1 MGAKFGVGTGL
12 SISQTSGKNTE
23 ASFDISKMGVEYDIE
38 AYVDSILVWKK
49 KAFNLITTVGAKQI
63 LMNLMPASETA
74 ITSWYIS
81 LIAATSGQQTTGST
95 TASSTTL
102 TLATAFGTE
111 GVVGQVITVV
121 GAGASGGNLVTTI
134 ASITSTTAYVL
145 STAATTATTGAA
157 CILGPVMAVADT
169 SASHSGWVEVTT
181 SQVTQTVRASFT
193 VAAVSTSGVNAIKTN
208 SASPAVYN
216 GNTPTWWMTGVFLA
230 SSDVF
235 ASTTDTL
242 LSEAAFDS
250 SASPPGASQITS
262 GMTLNITA
270 TFTAVAS

>member
-1 MGAKFGVGTGL
+1 MSTKFGANTGL
-12 SISQTSGKNTE
+12 SVGHKSGMEKE
-23 ASFDISKMGVEYDIE
+23 SSFDISKMGVEYDIE
-38 AYVDSILVWKK
+38 AYIDSVLVWKK

>member
-38 AYVDSILVWKK
+38 AYIDSVLIWKK

-63 LMNLMPASETA
+63 LMNLMPASEAA

-134 ASITSTTAYVL
+134 ASITSTTVYVL
-145 STAATTATTGAA
+145 ATAASTATSGAA

-193 VAAVSTSGVNAIKTN
+193 VAAVSTSGNNAIKTN

-216 GNTPTWWMTGVFLA
+216 GSTPTWWMTGVFLA

-235 ASTTDTL
+235 ASTSDTL

>member
-1 MGAKFGVGTGL
+1 MGATFGAKSNM
-12 SISQTSGKNTE
+12 SIGNTSGMGKE

-38 AYVDSILVWKK
+38 AYVDSILIWKK

-193 VAAVSTSGVNAIKTN
+193 VAAVSTSGNNAIKTN

-216 GNTPTWWMTGVFLA
+216 GSTPTWWMTGVFLA

-235 ASTTDTL
+235 ASTSDTL